1 MKRDCLVMKAQG
13 RKNDQA
19 QSSAPNPNTPKQ
31 NRLYAL
37 RSNGDQKDSPMLSPV
52 RYKYFPLMSMLY

>member
-1 MKRDCLVMKAQG
+1 MKAQG

-52 RYKYFPLMSMLY
+52 RYKCFPLMSMLY

>member
-1 MKRDCLVMKAQG
+1 MKRDCPVMKSQG

-31 NRLYAL
+31 NHLYAL
-37 RSNGDQKDSPMLSPV
+37 RSNGDQKDSPML
-52 RYKYFPLMSMLY
+52 